1 MAELLLK
8 VALITI
14 KQTNSKIIDNPDGRQ
29 HRPQQTIQTENYM
42 FDNVQ
47 KLILQLYG
55 DGILITLFGI
65 FKLFFTLY
73 LM

>member
-47 KLILQLYG
+47 KLILQLYR
-55 DGILITLFGI
+55 DSS
-65 FKLFFTLY
+65 
-73 LM
+73 

>member
-1 MAELLLK
+1 MAEILLK
-8 VALITI
+8 VTLNTI
-14 KQTNSKIIDNPDGRQ
+14 KQTNSKIMDNPDARQ

-55 DGILITLFGI
+55 DGS
-65 FKLFFTLY
+65 
-73 LM
+73 

>member
-1 MAELLLK
+1 MAEILLK
-8 VALITI
+8 VALNTI
-14 KQTNSKIIDNPDGRQ
+14 KQTNSKIMDNPDSRQ

-55 DGILITLFGI
+55 DGS
-65 FKLFFTLY
+65 
-73 LM
+73 